1 MGSIMWWVYL
11 GLYVIPL
18 IHCRQVLIELNPIG
32 IKNMEAMTFIGS
44 LAQHYFAVT
53 PEEPLNVV
61 EAQILVYLL
70 ANLYSSH
77 SSL

>member
-1 MGSIMWWVYL
+1 
-11 GLYVIPL
+11 
-18 IHCRQVLIELNPIG
+18 
-32 IKNMEAMTFIGS
+32 MEPMTFIGS